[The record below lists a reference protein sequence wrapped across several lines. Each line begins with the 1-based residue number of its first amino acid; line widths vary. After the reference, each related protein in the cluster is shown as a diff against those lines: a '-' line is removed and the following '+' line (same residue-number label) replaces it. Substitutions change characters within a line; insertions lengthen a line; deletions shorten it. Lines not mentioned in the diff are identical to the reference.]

1 MNAHRI
7 GSDTTVMDAIEIA
20 KAAKLYV
27 MFKTFCVVCVKSA
40 ANPSTIQANIKA
52 KAKKKIEPLSNRPIE
67 FISSGWNLT
76 KDDHSCNEEHDG
88 YRS

>member
-52 KAKKKIEPLSNRPIE
+52 KAKKKIEPLSNGPIE
-67 FISSGWNLT
+67 FISSGNLT

>member
-20 KAAKLYV
+20 NAAKLYV

-52 KAKKKIEPLSNRPIE
+52 KAIKKIEPLSNGPIE
-67 FISSGWNLT
+67 FIIKWMESYKRRPLVQ
-76 KDDHSCNEEHDG
+76 
-88 YRS
+88 RRA

>member
-7 GSDTTVMDAIEIA
+7 GSDTTVMAAIEIA

-52 KAKKKIEPLSNRPIE
+52 KAKKNGPLSNGPIE
-67 FISSGWNLT
+67 FIIKWESYKRRPLVQ
-76 KDDHSCNEEHDG
+76 
-88 YRS
+88 RRA

>member
-52 KAKKKIEPLSNRPIE
+52 KAKKK
-67 FISSGWNLT
+67 
-76 KDDHSCNEEHDG
+76 
-88 YRS
+88 

>member
-40 ANPSTIQANIKA
+40 ASPSTIQANIKA
-52 KAKKKIEPLSNRPIE
+52 KAIKKNRAIEQRADRVHIKWESYKRRPLVQR
-67 FISSGWNLT
+67 
-76 KDDHSCNEEHDG
+76 
-88 YRS
+88 RA

>member
-7 GSDTTVMDAIEIA
+7 GSDTTVMAAIEIA

-52 KAKKKIEPLSNRPIE
+52 KAIKKNRAIEQRADRVHIKWMESYKRRPLVQR
-67 FISSGWNLT
+67 
-76 KDDHSCNEEHDG
+76 
-88 YRS
+88 RA